1 MTTTT
6 TTTTALPLTEGAW
19 AIDTAHSAINF
30 SVRHLGLAKVRGRFT
45 DFTGTVLVGDTVET
59 TQVTADIA
67 LASVDTGTADRDA
80 HLRSSDFFDVET
92 QPQMSFR
99 STAVREDGDGDGYT
113 LDGDLTIAGVTKP
126 VSLEVEFFGVESYP
140 MDDSTRAGFSATG
153 RISRSDFDVSFEIPL
168 GADKVA
174 IGDKVAIELDVQ
186 VVAP

>member
-45 DFTGTVLVGDTVET
+45 DFTGNVLVGDTVEAIR
-59 TQVTADIA
+59 VTADIA
-67 LASVDTGTADRDA
+67 LASVDTGNADRDT
-80 HLRSSDFFDVET
+80 HLRSGDFFDVES

-99 STAVREDGDGDGYT
+99 STAVREDGDGYT